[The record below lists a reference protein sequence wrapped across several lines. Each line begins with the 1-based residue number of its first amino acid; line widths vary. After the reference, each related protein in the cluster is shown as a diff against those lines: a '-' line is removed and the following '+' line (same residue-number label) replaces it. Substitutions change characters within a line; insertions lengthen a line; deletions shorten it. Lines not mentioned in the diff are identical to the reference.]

1 MQQALVRLQQAGC
14 EFPLTARQ
22 IKINESGFGQ
32 DEVVAEPGIR
42 TPGSDWLLGFSDS
55 FSFDCGFWHTL
66 CRILAYPLCPPAPET
81 PFIKPS
87 PPAL

>member
-1 MQQALVRLQQAGC
+1 MQQAGC

-32 DEVVAEPGIR
+32 DEVAAEPGIR
-42 TPGSDWLLGFSDS
+42 TSGSDWLLGFLDFFFLIVVFGTRFAGS
-55 FSFDCGFWHTL
+55 L
-66 CRILAYPLCPPAPET
+66 LAAPVPPAPET